1 MDDGRNPLNQAYAY
15 VAAGSPM
22 KALAVVLGI
31 LRQQFGGDEARVF
44 EFIQEAR
51 ATFRREQQSEEELE
65 YAQLVAQLQEMSLSQ
80 AHNDARA
87 AAEQAVAAEALLQ
100 QLIAKE
106 SFLGQAGREQIM
118 VDAHSDGS
126 SIVCTL
132 CHELIAA
139 ARWEQHVRFW
149 CPARPHAA
157 TSSDDDDDG
166 IDSHGCNPPQSSP
179 LPPPYLF
186 LQQQQQPHA

>member
-1 MDDGRNPLNQAYAY
+1 MEGRNPLNQAYAY

-65 YAQLVAQLQEMSLSQ
+65 YAQLVAQLQQMSLSQ
-80 AHNDARA
+80 AQDDARA
-87 AAEQAVAAEALLQ
+87 AAEQAAAAEALLQ
-100 QLIAKE
+100 QLIAKK

-126 SIVCTL
+126 SVVCTA

-149 CPARPHAA
+149 CPARPHAG
-157 TSSDDDDDG
+157 TSSDEDECDA
-166 IDSHGCNPPQSSP
+166 PQAP
-179 LPPPYLF
+179 QLPPPYPF
-186 LQQQQQPHA
+186 LQQPHV